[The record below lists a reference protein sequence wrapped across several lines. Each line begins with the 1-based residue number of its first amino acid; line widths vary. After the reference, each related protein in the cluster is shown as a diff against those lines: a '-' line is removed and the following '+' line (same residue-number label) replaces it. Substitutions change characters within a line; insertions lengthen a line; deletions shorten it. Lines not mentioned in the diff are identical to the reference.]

1 MPEETPPVQQ
11 VRKRHR
17 PRKSELRVVFDTNPL
32 YVSPTSLGSASDLVR
47 QEIVDLITSAKYPDL
62 DILWNLPEVV
72 RHERQYQMQTEA
84 LKLRSAINKIE
95 RLLGH
100 NLALTDPVLLGHV
113 ATKIDDKE
121 AELGLRE
128 LKLDD
133 AKVDWKAM
141 VHAASYRLPPFSPGE
156 KEKGFR
162 DAIVAETFLQLVAES
177 PKTAKLCRVILVTS
191 DEVLATAVTKR
202 ISGLSNAGVLSG
214 TEDLKGLIN
223 TLISN
228 VGEEFIASLKPK
240 AEKLFFSSE
249 NDKETLYFRE
259 RLGERIA
266 EKFKAELSALPES
279 TTFRNN
285 GTWLISQPNFSHKDG
300 KRIFWTSR
308 IAIEVE
314 AGSVKT
320 EPQSTGV
327 ANYLT
332 APGTPIVQG
341 SLLESVRV
349 QPSILGSPNPLTR
362 FFGSDP
368 SKPYVTGSNLLVN
381 PYSSYLLFSDGPSE
395 KKVVTHKGR
404 DVYQVL
410 WSAEVT
416 LAKELKKAI
425 IEDITH
431 IDLNCQP
438 VS

>member
-1 MPEETPPVQQ
+1 MPDEIPPAQQ
-11 VRKRHR
+11 PTKRKHR
-17 PRKSELRVVFDTNPL
+17 PRKAELRVVFDTSAL

-47 QEIVDLITSAKYPDL
+47 QEVVDLITTAKYPDL
-62 DILWNLPEVV
+62 DILWYLPEVV

-84 LKLRSAINKIE
+84 LKLRSPINKIE

-100 NLALTDPVLLGHV
+100 NLALTDQVLTGHV

-121 AELGLRE
+121 AKLGLRE
-128 LKLDD
+128 LELDD
-133 AKVDWKAM
+133 AKVDWKAL
-141 VHAASYRLPPFSPGE
+141 VHAATYRLPPFSPGE

-191 DEVLATAVTKR
+191 DDLLTTAVTKR

-214 TEDLKGLIN
+214 AEDLKGLIN
-223 TLISN
+223 TLISD
-228 VGEEFIASLKPK
+228 VSEDFIASLKPK
-240 AEKLFFSSE
+240 AAKLFFLSDS
-249 NDKETLYFRE
+249 DKETLYFRE
-259 RLGERIA
+259 TLRERIT
-266 EKFKAELSALPES
+266 EKFKAELSALPEG
-279 TTFRNN
+279 TTFRHN
-285 GTWLISQPNFSHKDG
+285 GTWFISQPNFARKEG

-308 IAIEVE
+308 IAVEVE

-320 EPQSTGV
+320 EPQSTGAV
-327 ANYLT
+327 NYLT
-332 APGTPIVQG
+332 APGTPIAQG

-349 QPSILGSPNPLTR
+349 QPSILGSPNPLI
-362 FFGSDP
+362 FGFDP
-368 SKPYVTGSNLLVN
+368 SNPHVIGSNLIVN
-381 PYSSYLLFSDGPSE
+381 PYSSYVSFVGGPSE

-416 LAKELKKAI
+416 LAKDLKKAI